1 MFVFALSAT
10 LTEKPWLS
18 LSFKSIST
26 AKQEPFIEDC
36 YRRFFYMSACEQE
49 MPRSN
54 LGNGAGTS
62 RNLFLKHSSEKEKG
76 SFITLT
82 PQKAVEPAESRLT
95 RPL

>member
-1 MFVFALSAT
+1 
-10 LTEKPWLS
+10 
-18 LSFKSIST
+18 
-26 AKQEPFIEDC
+26 
-36 YRRFFYMSACEQE
+36 

-62 RNLFLKHSSEKEKG
+62 RNLFLKHSSEKENG